1 MGEIPERIIMKV
13 NGVTKIDGYARYQQ
27 AEASKEA
34 AAVKETAI
42 ANEDTG
48 VKYEPTLETP
58 TKTFKANEKVIAQL
72 RKDAEARLQQLQSLV
87 QQLISKQAGV
97 NADANDLW
105 NMLREGKVEVDPET
119 RAQAQADIAED
130 GYWGV
135 NATSDRIIDF
145 AMALTSGDK
154 SKLGDM
160 LDAFKKGYEQAEKT
174 WGGELPEI
182 SQKTYDAVLEKFDNL
197 MSEA

>member
-145 AMALTSGDK
+145 AMALTGGDK
-154 SKLGDM
+154 SKLGNM